1 MGRRA
6 PWAFRLTQFGHRP
19 VSRRR
24 LAIDLR
30 AEGMTWGH
38 RAMRGAALIRVLLA
52 VVIVAAGVDAAHAQ
66 RCSLQDVE
74 CRFRRTEGPPPTLPS
89 PDSGKAVGAYIVGA
103 IVTAIIAAVIQRQLS
118 PDQGTSGQSSPPGGQ
133 PPSAAPGAAP
143 PAAPPSAPGPS
154 IGPAQ
159 RMHRAAGW
167 RDAVRIE
174 RDDYGH
180 AGRCGQC
187 HCVATPGNARRKHHA
202 SAHRPHAISLAHR
215 GWHSACGHDP
225 HDLRQRAGPSGRAR
239 PGEFCVYP
247 RTAGHG
253 PDKRRAICAAEA
265 RASRGTSAGDRTR
278 T

>member
-143 PAAPPSAPGPS
+143 PAAPPSAPGPRIAALRS
-154 IGPAQ
+154 GCTVPPVGETRFVSNEMIMDMPAD
-159 RMHRAAGW
+159 AAMPLR
-167 RDAVRIE
+167 RD
-174 RDDYGH
+174 
-180 AGRCGQC
+180 
-187 HCVATPGNARRKHHA
+187 
-202 SAHRPHAISLAHR
+202 
-215 GWHSACGHDP
+215 
-225 HDLRQRAGPSGRAR
+225 
-239 PGEFCVYP
+239 
-247 RTAGHG
+247 
-253 PDKRRAICAAEA
+253 
-265 RASRGTSAGDRTR
+265 TR
-278 T
+278 